1 MVSGVGAVMTD
12 EQFEELAALLEDRF
26 PGEKKTIRPALLLL
40 LRWMP
45 ELAERKPS

>member
-1 MVSGVGAVMTD
+1 MTD

-40 LRWMP
+40 RWMP